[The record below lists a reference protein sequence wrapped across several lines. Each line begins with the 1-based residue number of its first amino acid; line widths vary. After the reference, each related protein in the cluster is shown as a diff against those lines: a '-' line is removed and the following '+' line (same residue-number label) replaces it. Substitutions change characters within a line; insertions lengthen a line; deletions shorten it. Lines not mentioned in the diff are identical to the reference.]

1 MWLPVTMRVEFMIAH
16 RHMIRRW
23 RQNLLVLVSITLGVC
38 AVITVLSVTNGFQA
52 DLTER
57 ILGLTSH
64 LVVVPLGG
72 LTFSDP
78 DQVIDDVLQIPG
90 VVGAAPGIFTQGLV
104 SFGGATKSVQIRG
117 IVPEMELSVSP
128 SLGKMLAG
136 DIEDLH
142 SNQILLGKGVAD
154 WLGTVVGDWVWVTFP
169 SRQTGAFQ
177 VASLFDSGVAQYDN
191 SFAYLC
197 LEDIQK
203 MNKSPEAVGEIRV
216 QLTDPF
222 QAEPVAS
229 LLRDMASEIDT
240 ITWRELNRNL
250 FDALVL
256 EKRVFALVLSLML
269 VVAGFGI
276 ANVLGMHVLQ
286 RQRDIAIL
294 STMGLSL
301 RRIRYTFVLQGVYLG
316 IVGALIGCALGLLLS
331 CAIDTFGLPLPGDI
345 YPVDQV
351 PVQIRLTDIVF
362 ALLGGIGV
370 SVVASY
376 FPARRISTI
385 MPAEVLR
392 RG

>member
-1 MWLPVTMRVEFMIAH
+1 MRAELMIAH
-16 RHMIRRW
+16 RHIIRRW
-23 RQNLLVLVSITLGVC
+23 KQNMLVLVSITLGVS

-64 LVVVPLGG
+64 LVVVPLDGP
-72 LTFSDP
+72 TFSDP
-78 DQVIDDVLQIPG
+78 DQVIHDTLLIPG
-90 VVGAAPGIFTQGLV
+90 VVGAAPGIFTQGLI
-104 SFGGATKSVQIRG
+104 SFGRATKSAQIRG
-117 IVPEMELSVSP
+117 IVPQAELTISP
-128 SLGKMLAG
+128 ALGKLLAG
-136 DIEDLH
+136 DIGELR
-142 SNQILLGKGVAD
+142 SGRVLLGKGVAD
-154 WLGTVVGDWVWVTFP
+154 WLGTTVGDWVWITFP
-169 SRQTGAFQ
+169 SRQTQAFE
-177 VASLFDSGVAQYDN
+177 VAALFDSGVAQYDS
-191 SFAYLC
+191 SFSYLC
-197 LEDIQK
+197 LEDIQQLY
-203 MNKSPEAVGEIRV
+203 KSPEAVGEIRV
-216 QLTDPF
+216 QLADPF
-222 QAEPVAS
+222 QAEPIANQ
-229 LLRDMASEIDT
+229 LRNTSGEIDT

-301 RRIRYTFVLQGVYLG
+301 RRIRHAFVLQGVCLG
-316 IVGALIGCALGLLLS
+316 VLGALVGCALGLILS
-331 CAIDTFGLPLPGDI
+331 GAIDTFGLPLPGDL

-351 PVQIRLTDIVF
+351 PVEVRLTDVIF

-370 SVVASY
+370 SVIASY
-376 FPARRISTI
+376 FPARRISAT